1 MWEKLEPILRGM
13 FDDADFIRGMK
24 ALLPT
29 EDNKEEM
36 LNAIDKGWVKNDE
49 DAILYAM
56 AIYHST
62 RPGKGESD
70 DGRN

>member
-36 LNAIDKGWVKNDE
+36 LEAIEKGWVKDDE
-49 DAILYAM
+49 EAILYAM
-56 AIYHST
+56 AIYHDA
-62 RPGKGESD
+62 PFVGEEEN